1 MLRSTTLLLIALAV
15 PLAIPAAEGDAQPT
29 TPPTQQPAAVATT
42 MASRGNV
49 RFGPSQSA
57 PLVTTLDSNTPV
69 EVLGV
74 AQGMPEW
81 YVIRFPRQG
90 LAWVHKRNLEPQDG
104 GKTFLVKEDRTKVRD
119 DARQGANL
127 VAELA
132 KGEVVEAKDRAAVG
146 DWIPVYPASAV
157 AYVHKKL
164 LTAAPTAAV
173 GIGKVEGDVD
183 KQVGAKAEADGKT
196 DLLWREVQARYTA
209 FKAALDNDIEKA
221 AHLDWAFLDSQL
233 SQVIARSSTP
243 RDKLAAKRL
252 AERIAP
258 VVKAAVEVQQK
269 NNITPSRDVP
279 GQPPIVVAVA
289 EPKHVDPVPANPVK
303 PAGTQPKAG
312 DLGGIRAAAVTAPPA
327 PSVDNFTVQ
336 GFIEEKAFPQ
346 VGSSFVIIDQTGA
359 VCAFLKTKPGSE
371 IQLSEY
377 FWRNVGVKGLS
388 QEVDPALHNLG
399 KKVPLVL
406 VDDVMLLGK

>member
-1 MLRSTTLLLIALAV
+1 MLRSTTLLMIAFAV

-29 TPPTQQPAAVATT
+29 PPVAHQPATQPAAVATT
-42 MASRGNV
+42 MAKRGNV
-49 RFGPSQSA
+49 RFGPSQA
-57 PLVTTLDSNTPV
+57 AALVVTLDSNAPV

-74 AQGMPEW
+74 AQGMPDW

-90 LAWVHKRNLEPQDG
+90 FAWMHQKTLESQDG
-104 GKTFLVKEDRTKVRD
+104 GKTYVVKEDRARVRD

-132 KGEVVEAKDRAAVG
+132 KGEIVEAKDRARVG
-146 DWIPVYPASAV
+146 DWVPVYPSSAV
-157 AYVHKKL
+157 AYVHKGL
-164 LTAAPTAAV
+164 LTAAPAMNAD
-173 GIGKVEGDVD
+173 IAKKVEKDD
-183 KQVGAKAEADGKT
+183 KA
-196 DLLWREVQARYTA
+196 DLLWQEVQARYTA

-221 AHLDWAFLDSQL
+221 VILDWAYLDGQL
-233 SQVIARSSTP
+233 AQVIAQHSTV
-243 RDKLAAKRL
+243 RVQLAAKRL

-258 VVKAAVEVQQK
+258 VVKAAGEVQKK
-269 NNITPSRDVP
+269 NGITPSRDVP
-279 GQPPIVVAVA
+279 GQPPIVIA
-289 EPKHVDPVPANPVK
+289 KHVDPAADPVK
-303 PAGTQPKAG
+303 PADPAKPADPTKPAGTLPKPA
-312 DLGGIRAAAVTAPPA
+312 DIITIRDAAVTAPPA
-327 PSVDNFTVQ
+327 PGVDGFTVQ

-346 VGSSFVIIDQTGA
+346 VGSSFVIIDQTGV

-399 KKVPLVL
+399 KKIPLIL
-406 VDDVMLLGK
+406 VDDVMLLAR